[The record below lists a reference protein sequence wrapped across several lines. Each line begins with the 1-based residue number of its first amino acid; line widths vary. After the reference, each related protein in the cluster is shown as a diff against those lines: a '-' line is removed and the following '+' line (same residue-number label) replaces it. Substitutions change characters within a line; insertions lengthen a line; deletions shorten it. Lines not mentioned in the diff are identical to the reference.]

1 MLRRSL
7 GPLLLLFLVVA
18 AAAGAKPKPK
28 ATPISPSDPVAW
40 TSYGYD
46 NQLQN
51 AVSSTQLTLGS
62 VGRLAPVWKAEL
74 DGAVYAS
81 PLSARVDARQIAYVG
96 TEAGSVY
103 ALDVT
108 TGAELWRREL
118 GSTTTEVCGTWGITS
133 TGAIDLVHELLYV
146 ISATGQLHALS
157 LATGEEAAGYP
168 RQVVSRPNIEYV
180 WGGLR
185 IAENRLY
192 VPIASYCDAGASN
205 GFPEGSLLAIPLDAP
220 EAISTWDPA
229 PGPDNLGGMWGWGGV
244 SIDPDDGL
252 VYTGVGNSHA
262 WSDECSCFVDDAGA
276 GNKIVALSPDLTSV
290 RDSSNL
296 PIPVIGDSDFGA
308 APLLFQPQSCP
319 PLAAAN
325 NKDGTLYILDRT
337 QLSKGA
343 LVFDPSRPWGVAFH
357 RRAVLVRFEADD
369 LLGAVRH
376 LQRRRKAAWEWRQ
389 GLSRRPRLRLQADL
403 VEGARRRESGDAAR
417 RGERPLRHRR
427 QDRRVLRA
435 SRRYR
440 RHSLVLRCDRQDG
453 CRDHHG
459 RRNGARS
466 RHRGKRV
473 RVSSH
478 ASPSTGPLASASLRA
493 IGTHGGLSNGRSRP
507 GARR

>member
-1 MLRRSL
+1 MLRRAF
-7 GPLLLLFLVVA
+7 GPLLLLSLVFV
-18 AAAGAKPKPK
+18 AAAGATPKPK
-28 ATPISPSDPVAW
+28 ATPIPPSDPVAW

-51 AVSSTQLTLGS
+51 AVSSTQLTLSS

-81 PLSARVDARQIAYVG
+81 PLSARVDGRQIAYVG

-103 ALDVT
+103 ALDAT
-108 TGAELWRREL
+108 TGAEVWRREL

-157 LATGEEAAGYP
+157 LATGEEAADYP

-205 GFPEGSLLAIPLDAP
+205 GFPEGSLLAIPLDVP
-220 EAISTWDPA
+220 GAISTWDPV

-252 VYTGVGNSHA
+252 VYTGVGNSHV

-296 PIPVIGDSDFGA
+296 PIPVTGDSDFGA
-308 APLLFQPQSCP
+308 APLLFQPQACP

-343 LVFDPSRPWGVAFH
+343 LVFIPLGDGVSPFIGAPAWSVSKQMIYSAQSTLNGDDGKRLGNGVRAFH
-357 RRAVLVRFEADD
+357 VDPGCGFRPIWSKALGDGNQATPLVVGNVLFATGGKTGGFYALAAATGASLWSYATTGRTVAAIITVGGT
-369 LLGAVRH
+369 LLGADTEGNVY
-376 LQRRRKAAWEWRQ
+376 AF
-389 GLSRRPRLRLQADL
+389 RPTRIP
-403 VEGARRRESGDAAR
+403 R
-417 RGERPLRHRR
+417 RGRSPLPR
-427 QDRRVLRA
+427 
-435 SRRYR
+435 
-440 RHSLVLRCDRQDG
+440 
-453 CRDHHG
+453 
-459 RRNGARS
+459 
-466 RHRGKRV
+466 
-473 RVSSH
+473 
-478 ASPSTGPLASASLRA
+478 
-493 IGTHGGLSNGRSRP
+493 
-507 GARR
+507 